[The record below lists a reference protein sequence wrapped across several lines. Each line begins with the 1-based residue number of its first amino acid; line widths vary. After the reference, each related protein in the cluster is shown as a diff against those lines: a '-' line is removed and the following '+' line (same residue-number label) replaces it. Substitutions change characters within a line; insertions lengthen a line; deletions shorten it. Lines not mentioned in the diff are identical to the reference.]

1 MAVALLIAGVFI
13 AGARAATTT
22 RPASAPTL
30 PPFRP
35 PAGAYLE
42 KTTTSLYEL
51 ESAYGM
57 LRRWRAGTVKSVG
70 DDGAIVIT
78 VEQHGGDDPAE
89 QTIHADRITR
99 IVITTQGEASQL
111 RRGTT
116 YPADSALVQYS
127 LGQVGEVKLG
137 DAVKYAWD
145 EPDRAALLV
154 LNEPANRTKVV
165 TKRVTLPPTPLPA
178 LESKPTL
185 PTTASVGAKAAAE
198 ATHDAG
204 MLAKLPT
211 GSTTKLHELEAAY
224 RTLKRMRFGTVR
236 AMKDGTITIAVPE
249 SQGQKALEQ
258 TLRPDDKTVVVI
270 AIPTKPPKN
279 VHLTGVSAIVRLERA
294 KLSQVRAGSH
304 VRFAW
309 DEPDRAAIVEINM
322 PDDVGI
328 VGPPVTLEPTP
339 FPIPAQRAAS
349 IQPAEP
355 GRVDPGRSEA
365 P

>member
-1 MAVALLIAGVFI
+1 MAVALLIASVLT
-13 AGARAATTT
+13 AGARAATTQ
-22 RPASAPTL
+22 PASVPSL

-35 PAGAYLE
+35 PAGAYSG

-57 LRRWRAGTVKSVG
+57 FRRWRAGTVKSIA

-78 VEQHGGDDPAE
+78 VEQHGADDPAE

-99 IVITTQGEASQL
+99 IVITTKGDASQL

-127 LGQVGEVKLG
+127 LGQVGDMKPG

-185 PTTASVGAKAAAE
+185 PTTATVAAKVAAE
-198 ATHDAG
+198 TNHDAA

-224 RTLKRMRFGTVR
+224 RTLKRMRSGTVR

-294 KLSQVRAGSH
+294 KLAQVRAGSH

-309 DEPDRAAIVEINM
+309 DEPDRAAILEINM
-322 PDDVGI
+322 PEDVGI
-328 VGPPVTLEPTP
+328 VGPPATLDPTP
-339 FPIPAQRAAS
+339 FPVPSPKAAVPS
-349 IQPAEP
+349 DATTQPTSP
-355 GRVDPGRSEA
+355 
-365 P
+365 